1 MLPMRLNLR
10 SVPDEVIVQI
20 DKQLAKANA
29 RDGTTLTRNQ
39 YIVAVLTDVFVTDNA
54 SLLHR
59 VNDRMG
65 DLTDVLREHLAAEQL
80 LIYTVLN
87 NALPEQEGVD
97 SNAEEARP
105 DH

>member
-1 MLPMRLNLR
+1 
-10 SVPDEVIVQI
+10 
-20 DKQLAKANA
+20 
-29 RDGTTLTRNQ
+29 
-39 YIVAVLTDVFVTDNA
+39 
-54 SLLHR
+54 
-59 VNDRMG
+59 MG